1 MQAPSEVTN
10 QAQESTTDL
19 LAAVGDLLPESRVS
33 VSFSAGTTIFTE
45 GELGDCAYLV
55 ESGSLR
61 MSRTLNGRDRTLAMI
76 GPGNLVGEVALLGNG
91 ERIDTVVAATD
102 AELLVVTRDQV
113 DRELRSCPPLARLLL
128 RVLLE
133 RLDLMTRIEQADD
146 EATIASEAADPS
158 FDGQDT
164 TQVKVVHA
172 VRLERQLREALSLG
186 EFEVYYQPVVSIKG
200 RKLVGFEALVRWN
213 RPEVGV
219 VAPVEF
225 IWLAEQSGII
235 VPLGAFVLAEAADFA
250 NDMRKRLDAAG
261 LSIAAP
267 FVSVNVS
274 PRQLE
279 NEASVTRLLDVL
291 STAGVTDQAIK
302 LEITESVL
310 LENPEASAEAL
321 KRIKATGV
329 TLAVDDFGTG
339 YASLS
344 YMPRYPLD
352 TLKIDR
358 SFVQEIEDPGN
369 LEVIRSMVVLARGL
383 GMDIVA
389 EGVETTSQLEKLAE
403 LDCDNGQGYLFARP
417 MQRRK
422 AMRMVKRA
430 VSGRMQRP
438 TDVTRVI
445 AARP

>member
-1 MQAPSEVTN
+1 MTN

-19 LAAVGDLLPESRVS
+19 LSAVGELLPESRAS
-33 VSFSAGTTIFTE
+33 VSYDAGTTIFSE
-45 GELGDCAYLV
+45 GDVGECAYLV

-61 MSRTLNGRDRTLAMI
+61 MSRSLNGRDRTLAVV
-76 GPGNLVGEVALLGNG
+76 GPGNLVGELALLGQG
-91 ERIDTVVAATD
+91 ERPVTVVAATD
-102 AELLVVTRDQV
+102 AELLVVTREQI
-113 DRELRSCPPLARLLL
+113 DRELRACPPLARLLL
-128 RVLLE
+128 RVMLE
-133 RLDLMTRIEQADD
+133 RLDLITRFERADD
-146 EATIASEAADPS
+146 ETMMEAEAADPG
-158 FDGQDT
+158 FAGQDT

-172 VRLERQLREALSLG
+172 VRLERQLREALSQD

-219 VAPVEF
+219 VPPAEF
-225 IWLAEQSGII
+225 IWLAEQSGLI
-235 VPLGAFVLAEAADFA
+235 VPLGAFVLAEAAEFA
-250 NDMRKRLDAAG
+250 NSMRQRIDAAG

-267 FVSVNVS
+267 FISVNVS

-279 NEASVTRLLDVL
+279 SEGSVTRLLEVL
-291 STAGVTDQAIK
+291 SEAGVNQRAIK

-310 LENPEASAEAL
+310 LENPEAAAEAL
-321 KRIKATGV
+321 RRIKATGV

-339 YASLS
+339 YASLA

-358 SFVQEIEDPGN
+358 SFVQDIEDQGN
-369 LEVIRSMVVLARGL
+369 LQVIRSMVVLARGL

-389 EGVETTSQLEKLAE
+389 EGVETQGQLDKLAE
-403 LDCDNGQGYLFARP
+403 LDCDHGQGYLFAKP
-417 MQRRK
+417 MRRSK

-430 VSGRMQRP
+430 VRGRMQRP
-438 TDVTRVI
+438 ADVTRVI
-445 AARP
+445 SRHQ